1 MKILVFLA
9 VLFACGASFQGTA
22 TADTITNQ
30 YCLESAD
37 GGGGST
43 INCAYE
49 SMAQCLASKGAP
61 GDRCFANPRLSGRK

>member
-1 MKILVFLA
+1 MKILVFLG
-9 VLFACGASFQGTA
+9 VLVGCGVSLQTTASAQGKVYE
-22 TADTITNQ
+22 

-49 SMAQCLASKGAP
+49 SLAQCMASKSLP
-61 GDRCFANPRLSGRK
+61 SDRCMVNPRVGRR

>member
-1 MKILVFLA
+1 MRILVFLGA
-9 VLFACGASFQGTA
+9 LFAASLLLQTSASAEGP
-22 TADTITNQ
+22 

-49 SMAQCLASKGAP
+49 SMAQCLASKSQP
-61 GDRCFANPRLSGRK
+61 SDRCMVNPRIGTRR